1 MEKTVE
7 AVVAE
12 MFSDSNSQSPPCEA
26 EGGEE
31 RSEGA
36 VLPYFFVIP
45 VSPAMRT
52 ETSKYPITLWK

>member
-52 ETSKYPITLWK
+52 DINT